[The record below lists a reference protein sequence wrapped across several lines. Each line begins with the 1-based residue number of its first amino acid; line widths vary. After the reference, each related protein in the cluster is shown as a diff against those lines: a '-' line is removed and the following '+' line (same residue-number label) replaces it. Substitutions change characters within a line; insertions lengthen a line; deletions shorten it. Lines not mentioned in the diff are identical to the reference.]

1 VFCGD
6 HLLCAR
12 LRPSNQ
18 DASAGSLEEVQR
30 IVRQIR
36 ARWPKS
42 RIIGRGLQEAK
53 QEHRRT
59 GKPARVFCEFAYRT
73 KKSWSRARRVV
84 AKAEQLEG
92 KENPRYLVTKQ
103 IHRPALKAKCAPKLL
118 HRYPALD
125 ERRQKQKRPAT
136 SCSSRRKQARL
147 TYATVAIHNW

>member
-1 VFCGD
+1 MVWCEKHAVDYVFGF
-6 HLLCAR
+6 ARNKR
-12 LRPSNQ
+12 LR
-18 DASAGSLEEVQR
+18 
-30 IVRQIR
+30 
-36 ARWPKS
+36 
-42 RIIGRGLQEAK
+42 RIIGRALQQAQ

-136 SCSSRRKQARL
+136 PCSSRRKQARL
-147 TYATVAIHNW
+147 TYSTVAIHNW